1 MLQPTPPVVLRA
13 NAVKSQVSDIEAI
26 KFKMEGKEEQIMDLK
41 RQIKLK
47 VSLPR
52 SLVFL
57 RIHVISYILPMEITV
72 IMSSLTSQ

>member
-1 MLQPTPPVVLRA
+1 MLRA

-47 VSLPR
+47 VSLPL

-57 RIHVISYILPMEITV
+57 RPNPHNFIFFAHGSYCYLV
-72 IMSSLTSQ
+72 